1 MAYFPAIFSPFT
13 IGSLRLKNR
22 VLMAA
27 MGNNFSHPEGTAS
40 DRAIA
45 YYRERARG
53 GAGLIITEACPVSL
67 AGRHRGQSI
76 CAHDNS
82 FLPGLRRLVH
92 SIHAAGSRI
101 PLQLHHAGRLAD
113 PEISG
118 SPALAPSS
126 IPRAPGLPAP
136 KEMSVEEIQ
145 EVIAQFGA
153 AGQRGNPRGLHS
165 SPPALRRK
173 GKEVR
178 QKKIT

>member
-27 MGNNFSHPEGTAS
+27 MGNNFSHPEGTVS

-53 GAGLIITEACPVSL
+53 GAGLIITEACP
-67 AGRHRGQSI
+67 
-76 CAHDNS
+76 
-82 FLPGLRRLVH
+82 
-92 SIHAAGSRI
+92 
-101 PLQLHHAGRLAD
+101 
-113 PEISG
+113 
-118 SPALAPSS
+118 
-126 IPRAPGLPAP
+126 
-136 KEMSVEEIQ
+136 
-145 EVIAQFGA
+145 
-153 AGQRGNPRGLHS
+153 AGQRGNPRGLRS